1 MDPLGVKA
9 YLARDWGLFERS
21 AAAHWAELRSL
32 RGAGELLAIAQR
44 MRQSAQARCGPP
56 TPADRDA
63 DLTEHLRLS
72 ALLHRV
78 RSGV

>member
-21 AAAHWAELRSL
+21 AAAHWAELRAS
-32 RGAGELLAIAQR
+32 RGPGELLAIAGR
-44 MRQSAQARCGPP
+44 MRLSAQERCGPP
-56 TPADRDA
+56 KAADRSA
-63 DLTEHLRLS
+63 DLAEHLRLS

-78 RSGV
+78 RPGA